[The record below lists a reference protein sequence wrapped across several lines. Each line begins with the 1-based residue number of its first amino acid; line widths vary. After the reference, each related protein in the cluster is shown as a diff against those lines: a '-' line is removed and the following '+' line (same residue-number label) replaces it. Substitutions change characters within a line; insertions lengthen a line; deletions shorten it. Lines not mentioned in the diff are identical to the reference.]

1 MCTYIHTCVHQQ
13 TIHFVNTTNRFV
25 YEPFYRDFGPLNLSQ
40 LYRYCHYMH
49 EKLKS
54 KPGMRICH
62 WSPNDGSHAAN
73 SVRLY
78 RVYMSLSYLHRSLLH
93 YIGLFHRKT
102 LFVRLYRVYMCLFHI
117 CIGLFCIYIG
127 LFHRKTL
134 SVRLY
139 RVCICLF
146 HICIGL
152 FYIYIGLFHIYIGL
166 FHILIGLFH
175 IYIGLFN
182 YLQLVSG

>member
-1 MCTYIHTCVHQQ
+1 MRHIYLYKYIYIYIYIYLYIYVCVHIHIYMCTYIHTCVHQQ

-54 KPGMRICH
+54 KPGMKICH

-78 RVYMSLSYLHRSLLH
+78 RVYM
-93 YIGLFHRKT
+93 GLFHICIGFFYMYISLFNRKSVS
-102 LFVRLYRVYMCLFHI
+102 VRLCRVYMGLSHI

-134 SVRLY
+134 SVR
-139 RVCICLF
+139 IW
-146 HICIGL
+146 
-152 FYIYIGLFHIYIGL
+152 
-166 FHILIGLFH
+166 
-175 IYIGLFN
+175 
-182 YLQLVSG
+182 VSFIFA